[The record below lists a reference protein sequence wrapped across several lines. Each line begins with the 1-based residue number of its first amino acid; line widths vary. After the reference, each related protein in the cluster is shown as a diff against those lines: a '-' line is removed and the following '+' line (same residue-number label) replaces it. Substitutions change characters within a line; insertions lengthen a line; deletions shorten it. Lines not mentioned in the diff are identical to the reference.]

1 MKRWL
6 ALPHVARG
14 IREFMHYD
22 AIVVGAGMAG
32 LTCAAFLARSG
43 HSVLLLEKHEKV
55 GGCVNS
61 FQRDGYVFDG
71 GIRAVENSGVLL
83 PMLRQLD
90 IEMELAKNVVSIGL
104 GNEVITLRSIDSL
117 ADYQDLLAK
126 SFPGDTGDIET
137 IFSAIRRISGY
148 MDVLYGI
155 DNPLFLDMKKDR
167 KYLVKVL
174 LPWLFKYLMT
184 IRKIER
190 LKEPVRDYLGR
201 ISDNESLVDI
211 IAQHFFRDTPAFFAL
226 GYLKIYLDY
235 YYPKGSVQILPD
247 RLMTRFS
254 DLGGATRV
262 NTEVKAVDP
271 ELRQLSDQEG
281 NIYTYKKLIWAA
293 DLKTLYRVLNVD
305 SIENR
310 QVKASIVAK
319 RKAVADK
326 TGGDSVFT
334 LYLCVDLDKQYFA
347 DIATEH
353 LFYTPYSRGLLAAH
367 RIRAS
372 SKEETVESL
381 KEYFKYNTYEIAC
394 PVLRD
399 PDLAPAGKTG
409 LIVSTLFDYA
419 VTREIFDKGWYDE
432 FKLLSEN
439 TIVDILDGTI
449 YPGIKDRIVR
459 QFSSTPLTLLR
470 EHGNSEGAITGWA
483 FTNKEMPVETRL
495 PRIANS
501 VRTPIPDVFQ
511 AGQWV
516 FSPAGLPVSIL
527 TGKLAADAVTRDL

>member
-1 MKRWL
+1 MRS
-6 ALPHVARG
+6 VTR
-14 IREFMHYD
+14 YD
-22 AIVVGAGMAG
+22 VVVVGAGMAG

-61 FQRDGYVFDG
+61 FHRDGYVFDG

-83 PMLRQLD
+83 PMLRQLGV
-90 IEMELAKNVVSIGL
+90 EMELAKNVVSIGL
-104 GNEVITLRSIDSL
+104 GNEVIRLSSIDSL
-117 ADYQDLLAK
+117 GEYQNLLAR
-126 SFPGDTGDIET
+126 SFPRDTGDIDK

-167 KYLVKVL
+167 RYLVKVL

-190 LKEPVRDYLGR
+190 LKEPVRHYLDR

-235 YYPKGSVQILPD
+235 YYPRGGVQALPD
-247 RLMTRFS
+247 RLMKRIS
-254 DLGGATRV
+254 ELGGETRV
-262 NTEVKAVDP
+262 NTEVRVVDP
-271 ELRQLSDQEG
+271 RLHQLSDQNG
-281 NIYTYKKLIWAA
+281 NIYTYKKLVWAA
-293 DLKTLYRVLNVD
+293 DLKTLYRVLNTD
-305 SIENR
+305 SIEDNR
-310 QVKASIVAK
+310 VKTRILTK
-319 RKAVADK
+319 REAMADK
-326 TGGDSVFT
+326 RGGDSVFA

-353 LFYTPYSRGLLAAH
+353 LFYTPYARGLLEAH
-367 RIRAS
+367 DVRIS
-372 SKEETVESL
+372 SKEKTFESL
-381 KEYFKYNTYEIAC
+381 KAYFKYNTFEIAC
-394 PVLRD
+394 PALRD

-409 LIVSTLFDYA
+409 LIVSTLFDYTVA
-419 VTREIFDKGWYDE
+419 REVFDKGWYDQ
-432 FKLLSEN
+432 FKLVSED
-439 TIVDILDGTI
+439 TIIDVLDGTI
-449 YPGIKDRIVR
+449 YPGIKDRIVCR
-459 QFSSTPLTLLR
+459 FSSTPLTLLR

-511 AGQWV
+511 AGQWT
-516 FSPAGLPVSIL
+516 FSPSGLPISII
-527 TGKLAADAVTRDL
+527 TGKLAADAVRRSL

>member
-1 MKRWL
+1 
-6 ALPHVARG
+6 
-14 IREFMHYD
+14 MHYD

-32 LTCAAFLARSG
+32 LTSAAFLAKSG
-43 HSVLLLEKHEKV
+43 HSVLLLEKHDKV

-83 PMLRQLD
+83 PMLRQLG
-90 IEMELAKNVVSIGL
+90 IEMQLVKNDVSIGL
-104 GNEVITLRSIDSL
+104 GNDVITLRSIDSL
-117 ADYQDLLAK
+117 ADYQSLLEK
-126 SFPGDTGDIET
+126 CFPGDTGDIGK

-167 KYLVKVL
+167 KYLVRVL
-174 LPWLFKYLMT
+174 LPWLVKYLMT

-190 LKEPVRDYLGR
+190 LKEPVRDYLDR

-235 YYPKGSVQILPD
+235 YYPKGGVQTLPD
-247 RLMTRFS
+247 RLMGRVS
-254 DLGGATRV
+254 DLGGEIRV

-271 ELRQLSDQEG
+271 QLRQLSDQEG
-281 NIYTYKKLIWAA
+281 NIYAYRKLIWAA

-305 SIENR
+305 SVEDNR
-310 QVKASIVAK
+310 VRTSIVAR

-326 TGGDSVFT
+326 KGGDSVFT
-334 LYLCVDLDKQYFA
+334 LYLCVDLDRQYFA

-353 LFYTPYSRGLLAAH
+353 LFYTPYSRGLLDAH
-367 RIRAS
+367 RIGTS

-394 PVLRD
+394 PALRD

-419 VTREIFDKGWYDE
+419 VTGEIMDKGWYDE

-449 YPGIKDRIVR
+449 YPGIKDRIVS

-483 FTNKEMPVETRL
+483 FTNNEIPVETRL

-511 AGQWV
+511 AGQWT
-516 FSPAGLPVSIL
+516 FSPSGLPISII
-527 TGKLAADAVTRDL
+527 TGKLAADAVRKSF

>member
-1 MKRWL
+1 MRS
-6 ALPHVARG
+6 AMR
-14 IREFMHYD
+14 YD
-22 AIVVGAGMAG
+22 VVVVGAGMAG

-61 FQRDGYVFDG
+61 FHRDGYVFDG

-83 PMLRQLD
+83 PMLRQLG

-104 GNEVITLRSIDSL
+104 GNEVIRLDSMESL
-117 ADYQDLLAK
+117 VDYQNLLAK
-126 SFPGDTGDIET
+126 CFPKDAGDVEK
-137 IFSAIRRISGY
+137 IFSAIERISGY

-190 LKEPVRDYLGR
+190 LKEPVRDYLDR

-211 IAQHFFRDTPAFFAL
+211 IAQHFFTDTPAFFAL

-235 YYPKGSVQILPD
+235 YYPKGGVQKLPD
-247 RLMTRFS
+247 RLMKCIS
-254 DLGGATRV
+254 DLGGEMRV

-271 ELRQLSDQEG
+271 QLRQLSDQEG
-281 NIYTYKKLIWAA
+281 NTYAYKKLIWAA
-293 DLKTLYRVLNVD
+293 DLKTLYRVLNTD
-305 SIENR
+305 SIEDDR
-310 QVKASIVAK
+310 VKTRILAMREAM
-319 RKAVADK
+319 ADK
-326 TGGDSVFT
+326 TGGESVFT
-334 LYLCVDLDKQYFA
+334 LYLCVDLDSGYFA
-347 DIATEH
+347 NRSTEH
-353 LFYTPYSRGLLAAH
+353 LFYTPYSRGLLEAH
-367 RIRAS
+367 EVRVS

-449 YPGIKDRIVR
+449 YPGIKDRIVS

-483 FTNKEMPVETRL
+483 FTNKEIPVETRL

-516 FSPAGLPVSIL
+516 FSPSGLPVSII
-527 TGKLAADAVTRDL
+527 TGKLAADAVRRSL

>member
-1 MKRWL
+1 
-6 ALPHVARG
+6 
-14 IREFMHYD
+14 MHYD
-22 AIVVGAGMAG
+22 AIVVGGGMAG
-32 LTCAAFLARSG
+32 LTSAAFLAKSG

-61 FQRDGYVFDG
+61 FQRDGYVFEG

-83 PMLRQLD
+83 PVLRQLD
-90 IEMELAKNVVSIGL
+90 IEMELVKNDVSIGL

-117 ADYQDLLAK
+117 ADYQSLLAK
-126 SFPGDTGDIET
+126 SFPGDAGDIAT
-137 IFSAIRRISGY
+137 IFSAIRKISGY

-190 LKEPVRDYLGR
+190 LKEPVRDYLDR
-201 ISDNESLVDI
+201 ISDNESLVDV

-235 YYPKGSVQILPD
+235 YYPRGGVQTLPD
-247 RLMTRFS
+247 RLMNRIS
-254 DLGGATRV
+254 DLGGEARV
-262 NTEVKAVDP
+262 KTEVKAVGP
-271 ELRQLSDQEG
+271 QLRQVSDQEG
-281 NIYTYKKLIWAA
+281 NTYAYKKLVWAA
-293 DLKTLYRVLNVD
+293 DLKTLYRVLDVD
-305 SIENR
+305 SIEDR
-310 QVKASIVAK
+310 QTRANIIAK
-319 RKAVADK
+319 RKAMADK
-326 TGGDSVFT
+326 KGGESVFT
-334 LYLCVDLDKQYFA
+334 LYLCVDLDREYFA

-367 RIRAS
+367 RIETT
-372 SKEETVESL
+372 SKEETAGSL
-381 KEYFKYNTYEIAC
+381 KEYFRYNTYEIAC

-419 VTREIFDKGWYDE
+419 VAREIFDKGWYE
-432 FKLLSEN
+432 KFKLLGEN
-439 TIVDILDGTI
+439 TIVDVLNETI
-449 YPGIKDRIVR
+449 YPGIKDRIVG

-483 FTNKEMPVETRL
+483 FTNKEIPVETRL

-501 VRTPIPDVFQ
+501 VRTPVPDVFQ

-527 TGKLAADAVTRDL
+527 TGKLAADAVRKDL

>member
-1 MKRWL
+1 
-6 ALPHVARG
+6 
-14 IREFMHYD
+14 
-22 AIVVGAGMAG
+22 MAG
-32 LTCAAFLARSG
+32 LTSAAFLAKSG
-43 HSVLLLEKHEKV
+43 HSVLLLEKNEKV

-61 FQRDGYVFDG
+61 FQRDGYVFEG

-83 PMLRQLD
+83 PMLRQLG
-90 IEMELAKNVVSIGL
+90 IEMELVKNVVSIGL

-117 ADYQDLLAK
+117 VDYQNLLAK
-126 SFPGDTGDIET
+126 CFAGDAGDIEK

-155 DNPLFLDMKKDR
+155 DNPLFIEMKKDR

-174 LPWLFKYLMT
+174 LPWLFRYLMT

-201 ISDNESLVDI
+201 ISDNESLVDV
-211 IAQHFFRDTPAFFAL
+211 IAQHFFTGTPAFFAL

-235 YYPKGSVQILPD
+235 YYPRGGVQTLPD
-247 RLMTRFS
+247 RMLNRIS
-254 DLGGATRV
+254 DLGGETRV
-262 NTEVKAVDP
+262 NSEVKEVDP
-271 ELRQLSDQEG
+271 QLRQLSDQEG
-281 NIYTYKKLIWAA
+281 NTYTYKKLIWAA
-293 DLKTLYRVLNVD
+293 DLKTLYRLLRTD
-305 SIENR
+305 SIEDNR
-310 QVKASIVAK
+310 AK
-319 RKAVADK
+319 SRILARKEALADK
-326 TGGDSVFT
+326 KGGESVFT
-334 LYLCVDLDKQYFA
+334 LYLCVDLDKQCFA

-353 LFYTPYSRGLLAAH
+353 LFYTPYPRGLLAAH
-367 RIRAS
+367 RIATS
-372 SKEETVESL
+372 SKEETAESL

-419 VTREIFDKGWYDE
+419 AAKEIFDQGWYDH

-439 TIVDILDGTI
+439 TIVDILDATI
-449 YPGIKDRIVR
+449 YPGIKDRIVC

-483 FTNKEMPVETRL
+483 FTNKEIPAEARL

-501 VRTPIPDVFQ
+501 VRTPVPHVFQ

>member
-1 MKRWL
+1 
-6 ALPHVARG
+6 
-14 IREFMHYD
+14 MHYD
-22 AIVVGAGMAG
+22 AIVVGGGMAG
-32 LTCAAFLARSG
+32 LTSAAFLAKSG
-43 HSVLLLEKHEKV
+43 HPVLLLEKNEKV

-61 FQRDGYVFDG
+61 FQRDGYVFEG

-90 IEMELAKNVVSIGL
+90 IEMELVKNVVSIGL
-104 GNEVITLRSIDSL
+104 GDEVITLRNIDSL
-117 ADYQDLLAK
+117 ADYQNLLAK
-126 SFPGDTGDIET
+126 CFPGDAGDIET
-137 IFSAIRRISGY
+137 IFSSIKKISDY

-174 LPWLFKYLMT
+174 VPWLVRYLMT

-190 LKEPVRDYLGR
+190 LKEPVRVFLDR

-235 YYPKGSVQILPD
+235 YYPKGGVQMLPD
-247 RLMTRFS
+247 RLVKRIS
-254 DLGGATRV
+254 DLGGEVRV
-262 NTEVKAVDP
+262 RTEVKAVDP
-271 ELRQLSDQEG
+271 QLRQLSDQEG
-281 NIYTYKKLIWAA
+281 NTYAYKKLIWAA
-293 DLKTLYRVLNVD
+293 DLKTLYRVLNID
-305 SIENR
+305 SIEDGR
-310 QVKASIVAK
+310 IKASIVAR
-319 RKAVADK
+319 RKAMADK
-326 TGGDSVFT
+326 KGGESVFT
-334 LYLCVDLDKQYFA
+334 LYLCVDLDRQHFA

-353 LFYTPYSRGLLAAH
+353 LFYTPYLRGLSTAH
-367 RIRAS
+367 RIETS
-372 SKEETVESL
+372 SKEETARSL

-409 LIVSTLFDYA
+409 LIISTLFDYTVA
-419 VTREIFDKGWYDE
+419 KEIYDKGWYEE
-432 FKLLSEN
+432 FKLLIEN
-439 TIVDILDGTI
+439 TIVDILDETI
-449 YPGIKDRIVR
+449 YPGIKDRIVG

-483 FTNKEMPVETRL
+483 FTNQEIPAETRL

-501 VRTPIPDVFQ
+501 VRTPIPDMFQ
-511 AGQWV
+511 AGQWT
-516 FSPAGLPVSIL
+516 FSPSGLPISII
-527 TGKLAADAVTRDL
+527 TGKLAADAVRKSL